1 MNMKKIL
8 SMLVAICLICTVFTA
23 CSSQSKPTDA
33 TTTSPP
39 VEVTDPDDGLSAND
53 EKDENTT
60 IELKDEQGNTLTLV
74 PIYNADGTKIFAG
87 YIEKAKDKDGK
98 ELDAK
103 AYPALKSVIAIDVD
117 EEDNFSI
124 RYTADKKFVTI
135 PALSDEKGYIVAVQ
149 DTIDLDGD
157 KDTTEYFKVSTKAD
171 ASGNLLIKLEA
182 DKKGKL
188 INVTVKKADDG
199 KTTVTDSTGKQ
210 TTATDSK
217 KAPDP
222 NLNNQNNQNNQNNN
236 ANGNGNNNSNSNT
249 NNGGSGNNQ
258 NNNDTPE
265 QPAEPEINYVSIVLK
280 DNGQVS
286 CSDDSNI
293 TTEGSMLDGGTS
305 IVIDGA
311 GKYKK
316 YYITSETGVFGGQ
329 LDFNLSTDEQIE
341 VKFYNVTIST
351 QRKTAVKFNNKDI
364 VNNKENDGEETGSG
378 TGQSGT
384 SVTTAAPKVELSF
397 TGTNSFKAGGSGKNG
412 TIYSECKLDIKG
424 RGSAEIDG
432 GQNLSGICS
441 TESIDI
447 KNVTLN
453 ITSNAKQ
460 GISCDKKVSIESGN
474 IRIQSLGDGIHCNKF
489 EMLKSD
495 EGTTATVSIKS
506 LNQTNCADGIDADE
520 QIIISAG
527 KLDVTALTPNKYAL
541 KVRKV
546 IKGNAKGVFSI
557 GNAEVTASG
566 FANARVT
573 ASSQKTI
580 CVSGRTATQ
589 YTVGNYK
596 SADGAYSFLC
606 SPASVN
612 SVTNSLGNSK
622 AVTWDG
628 NIGTASF

>member
-8 SMLVAICLICTVFTA
+8 SILVTICLICTVFTA
-23 CSSQSKPTDA
+23 CSSKSEPADA
-33 TTTSPP
+33 TTTQPP
-39 VEVTDPDDGLSAND
+39 TEVTDPDDGLSAEK
-53 EKDENTT
+53 EKDESTT

-74 PIYNADGTKIFAG
+74 PVYNADGTKIFAG
-87 YIEKAKDKDGK
+87 YIEKAKDKEGK
-98 ELDAK
+98 ELDGK

-135 PALSDEKGYIVAVQ
+135 PALSDEKGYIIAVQ

-182 DKKGKL
+182 DEKGKL
-188 INVTVKKADDG
+188 INVTVEKANDG
-199 KTTVTDSTGKQ
+199 KATVTDSTGKK
-210 TTATDSK
+210 TTATDST

-222 NLNNQNNQNNQNNN
+222 NDANKNSNNN
-236 ANGNGNNNSNSNT
+236 NNNDSGNNNNSNT
-249 NNGGSGNNQ
+249 NNGDSGNNGG
-258 NNNDTPE
+258 NNDTPE
-265 QPAEPEINYVSIVLK
+265 QPAEPEIDYVSIVLK

-293 TTEGSMLDGGTS
+293 TTEGSIAGGGTS

-311 GKYKK
+311 GKYGK
-316 YYITSETGVFGGQ
+316 YYVTSETGVFGGQ

-341 VKFYNVTIST
+341 VKFYNVNIST
-351 QRKTAVKFNNKDI
+351 QKKTAVKFNNKDI
-364 VNNKENDGEETGSG
+364 VNDKENDGEETGAG

-384 SVTTAAPKVELSF
+384 SVTTAAPEVELSF

-412 TIYSECKLDIKG
+412 TIYSECKLQIKG

-474 IRIQSLGDGIHCNKF
+474 IKIQSLGDGIHCNKF
-489 EMLKSD
+489 EMLESD
-495 EGTTATVSIKS
+495 EGTTPTVSIKS
-506 LNQTNCADGIDADE
+506 LHQTNCADGIDADE
-520 QIIISAG
+520 QIIIGAG

-546 IKGNAKGVFSI
+546 IKDNSKGIFSI

-573 ASSQKTI
+573 ASSSQKTI
-580 CVSGRTATQ
+580 SVSGRTATQ
-589 YTVGNYK
+589 YTVGNHK
-596 SADGAYSFLC
+596 SAEGAYSFLC
-606 SPASVN
+606 SPSSATSV
-612 SVTNSLGNSK
+612 SNSLGTPK
-622 AVTWDG
+622 AVTWSG
-628 NIGTASF
+628 NIGTVSF

>member
-8 SMLVAICLICTVFTA
+8 STLVAICLICTVFTA

-74 PIYNADGTKIFAG
+74 PVYNADGTKIFAG
-87 YIEKAKDKDGK
+87 YIEKVTDKNGK
-98 ELDAK
+98 ELDEK
-103 AYPALKSVIAIDVD
+103 AYPALKSVIAVDVD
-117 EEDNFSI
+117 EEDNFPI

-135 PALSDEKGYIVAVQ
+135 PALSDEKGNIIALQ

-157 KDTTEYFKVSTKAD
+157 KDTAEYFKASTKAD

-182 DKKGKL
+182 DEKGKL
-188 INVTVKKADDG
+188 INVTVKKANDG

-210 TTATDSK
+210 TSATDSK
-217 KAPDP
+217 KAPKP
-222 NLNNQNNQNNQNNN
+222 GEAEKNQDNNN
-236 ANGNGNNNSNSNT
+236 NDNNGNSNNNNSNT
-249 NNGGSGNNQ
+249 NNGESGNNSGG
-258 NNNDTPE
+258 NNNPE
-265 QPAEPEINYVSIVLK
+265 QPAEPEIKYVSIVLK

-293 TTEGSMLDGGTS
+293 TTEGSIAGGGTS

-311 GKYKK
+311 GKYGK

-364 VNNKENDGEETGSG
+364 VNNKENDGEEAGAG

-384 SVTTAAPKVELSF
+384 SVTTAAPEVELSF

-412 TIYSECKLDIKG
+412 TIYSECKLEIKG

-447 KNVTLN
+447 KNATLN

-474 IRIQSLGDGIHCNKF
+474 IKIQSLGDGIHCNKF

-506 LNQTNCADGIDADE
+506 LYQSNCADGIDADE

-546 IKGNAKGVFSI
+546 IKGNAKGIFSI

-573 ASSQKTI
+573 ASSSQKTI
-580 CVSGRTATQ
+580 SVSGRAATQ
-589 YTVGNYK
+589 YTVGNHK
-596 SADGAYSFLC
+596 SAEGAYSFLC
-606 SPASVN
+606 SPSSATSVSN
-612 SVTNSLGNSK
+612 SAGTPK
-622 AVTWDG
+622 AVTWSG
-628 NIGTASF
+628 NIGTVSF

>member
-8 SMLVAICLICTVFTA
+8 SVLVTICLICTVFTA
-23 CSSQSKPTDA
+23 CSSKSEPADA
-33 TTTSPP
+33 TTTQPP
-39 VEVTDPDDGLSAND
+39 TEVTDPDDGLSAEK
-53 EKDENTT
+53 EKDESTT

-74 PIYNADGTKIFAG
+74 PVYNADGTKIFAG
-87 YIEKAKDKDGK
+87 YIEKAKDKEGR
-98 ELDAK
+98 ELDGK
-103 AYPALKSVIAIDVD
+103 AYPALKSVIVLDVD
-117 EEDNFSI
+117 EEDNYSI
-124 RYTADKKFVTI
+124 RYTADKKFVSI
-135 PALSDEKGYIVAVQ
+135 PALSDEKGYIIAVQ

-182 DKKGKL
+182 DEKGKL
-188 INVTVKKADDG
+188 INVTVEKTNDG
-199 KTTVTDSTGKQ
+199 KATVTDSTGKK
-210 TTATDSK
+210 TTATDST

-222 NLNNQNNQNNQNNN
+222 NDANKNSNNN
-236 ANGNGNNNSNSNT
+236 NNNDSGNNNNSNT
-249 NNGGSGNNQ
+249 NNGDSGSNGG
-258 NNNDTPE
+258 NNDTPE
-265 QPAEPEINYVSIVLK
+265 QPAEPEIDYVSIVLK

-293 TTEGSMLDGGTS
+293 TTEGSIAGGGTS

-311 GKYKK
+311 GKYGK
-316 YYITSETGVFGGQ
+316 YYVTSETGVFGGQ

-341 VKFYNVTIST
+341 VKFYNVNIST
-351 QRKTAVKFNNKDI
+351 QKKTAVKFNNKDI
-364 VNNKENDGEETGSG
+364 VNDKENDGEEAGAG

-384 SVTTAAPKVELSF
+384 SVTTAAPEVELSF

-412 TIYSECKLDIKG
+412 TIYSECKLQIKG

-474 IRIQSLGDGIHCNKF
+474 IKIQSLGDGIHCNKF

-495 EGTTATVSIKS
+495 EGTTPTVSIKS
-506 LNQTNCADGIDADE
+506 LHQTNCADGIDADE

-527 KLDVTALTPNKYAL
+527 KLDVTALTPTKYAL

-546 IKGNAKGVFSI
+546 IKGNAKGIFSI
-557 GNAEVTASG
+557 GNAQVTASG

-580 CVSGRTATQ
+580 CVSGTTATQ

-606 SPASVN
+606 SPANVN
-612 SVTNSLGNSK
+612 TVTNSSGDSNVS
-622 AVTWDG
+622 WSG

>member
-8 SMLVAICLICTVFTA
+8 SILVTICLICTVFTA
-23 CSSQSKPTDA
+23 CSSKSEPTDA
-33 TTTSPP
+33 TTTQPP
-39 VEVTDPDDGLSAND
+39 TEVTDPDDGLSAEK
-53 EKDENTT
+53 EKDESTT

-74 PIYNADGTKIFAG
+74 PVYNADGTKIFAG
-87 YIEKAKDKDGK
+87 YIEKAKDKEGK
-98 ELDAK
+98 ELDGK
-103 AYPALKSVIAIDVD
+103 AYPALKSVIVLDVD
-117 EEDNFSI
+117 EEDNYSI
-124 RYTADKKFVTI
+124 RYTADKKFVSI
-135 PALSDEKGYIVAVQ
+135 PALSDEKGYIIAVQ

-182 DKKGKL
+182 DEKGKL
-188 INVTVKKADDG
+188 INVTVEKANDG
-199 KTTVTDSTGKQ
+199 KATVTDSTGKK
-210 TTATDSK
+210 TTATDST

-222 NLNNQNNQNNQNNN
+222 NDANKNNN
-236 ANGNGNNNSNSNT
+236 NNNNDSGNNNNSNT
-249 NNGGSGNNQ
+249 NNGDSGNNSG
-258 NNNDTPE
+258 NNDTPE
-265 QPAEPEINYVSIVLK
+265 QPAEPEIDYVSIVLK

-293 TTEGSMLDGGTS
+293 TTEGSIAGGGTS

-311 GKYKK
+311 GKYGK
-316 YYITSETGVFGGQ
+316 YYVTSETGVFGGQ

-341 VKFYNVTIST
+341 VKFYNVNIST
-351 QRKTAVKFNNKDI
+351 QRETAVKFNNKDI
-364 VNNKENDGEETGSG
+364 VNDKENDGEEAGAG

-384 SVTTAAPKVELSF
+384 SVTTAAPEVELSF

-412 TIYSECKLDIKG
+412 TIYSECKLQIKG

-474 IRIQSLGDGIHCNKF
+474 IKIQSLGDGIHCNKF
-489 EMLKSD
+489 EMLESD
-495 EGTTATVSIKS
+495 EGTTPTVSIKS
-506 LNQTNCADGIDADE
+506 LHQTNCADGIDADE
-520 QIIISAG
+520 QIIIGAG

-546 IKGNAKGVFSI
+546 IKGNAKGIFSI

-566 FANARVT
+566 FANTRVT
-573 ASSQKTI
+573 TSSSQKTI
-580 CVSGRTATQ
+580 SVSGRTATQ

-606 SPASVN
+606 SPSSVN
-612 SVTNSLGNSK
+612 SVTNSSGISK
-622 AVTWDG
+622 TVSWSG

>member
-1 MNMKKIL
+1 
-8 SMLVAICLICTVFTA
+8 
-23 CSSQSKPTDA
+23 
-33 TTTSPP
+33 
-39 VEVTDPDDGLSAND
+39 
-53 EKDENTT
+53 
-60 IELKDEQGNTLTLV
+60 
-74 PIYNADGTKIFAG
+74 
-87 YIEKAKDKDGK
+87 
-98 ELDAK
+98 
-103 AYPALKSVIAIDVD
+103 
-117 EEDNFSI
+117 
-124 RYTADKKFVTI
+124 
-135 PALSDEKGYIVAVQ
+135 
-149 DTIDLDGD
+149 
-157 KDTTEYFKVSTKAD
+157 KAD
-171 ASGNLLIKLEA
+171 APGNLLIKQEA
-182 DKKGKL
+182 DETGKL
-188 INVTVKKADDG
+188 INVTDEKANDG
-199 KTTVTDSTGKQ
+199 KTTVTDSSGTK

-217 KAPDP
+217 KAPNVDQIP
-222 NLNNQNNQNNQNNN
+222 SNNSNNN
-236 ANGNGNNNSNSNT
+236 TNGNGSNGSNSST
-249 NNGGSGNNQ
+249 NNGSSNNPS
-258 NNNDTPE
+258 NNNTPE
-265 QPAEPEINYVSIVLK
+265 QPAEPEIDYVSIVLK

-293 TTEGSMLDGGTS
+293 TTEGSIASGGTS

-311 GKYKK
+311 GKYSK
-316 YYITSETGVFGGQ
+316 YYVTSETGVFGGQ

-364 VNNKENDGEETGSG
+364 VNDKESDSEEAGDG

-384 SVTTAAPKVELSF
+384 SVTIAVPKVELSF

-412 TIYSECKLDIKG
+412 TIYSECKLEIKG

-447 KNVTLN
+447 KNATLN

-460 GISCDKKVSIESGN
+460 GISCDKKVSVESGN
-474 IRIQSLGDGIHCNKF
+474 INIQSLGDGIHCNKF
-489 EMLKSD
+489 EMIESD
-495 EGTTATVSIKS
+495 EGTTATISIKS
-506 LNQTNCADGIDADE
+506 LSKTNSADGIDADE

-546 IKGNAKGVFSI
+546 IKGNTKGIFSI

-566 FANARVT
+566 FANTPRVT

-580 CVSGRTATQ
+580 SVSGRTATQ

-606 SPASVN
+606 SPSNAN
-612 SVTNSLGNSK
+612 TVTNSSGISK
-622 AVTWDG
+622 NVTWSG

>member
-1 MNMKKIL
+1 MNLKKIL
-8 SMLVAICLICTVFTA
+8 SILVTICLICTVFTA
-23 CSSQSKPTDA
+23 CSSKSEPADA
-33 TTTSPP
+33 TTTQPP
-39 VEVTDPDDGLSAND
+39 TEVTDPDDGLSAEK
-53 EKDENTT
+53 EKDESTT
-60 IELKDEQGNTLTLV
+60 IELKDEQGNALTLV
-74 PIYNADGTKIFAG
+74 PVYNADGTKIFAG

-98 ELDAK
+98 ELDGK
-103 AYPALKSVIAIDVD
+103 AYPALKSVIVLDVD
-117 EEDNFSI
+117 EEDNYSI
-124 RYTADKKFVTI
+124 RYTADKKFVSI
-135 PALSDEKGYIVAVQ
+135 PALSDEKGYIIAVQ

-182 DKKGKL
+182 DEKGKL
-188 INVTVKKADDG
+188 INVTVEKANDG
-199 KTTVTDSTGKQ
+199 KATVTDSTGKK
-210 TTATDSK
+210 TTATDST

-222 NLNNQNNQNNQNNN
+222 NDANKNSNNN
-236 ANGNGNNNSNSNT
+236 NNNNDSGNNNNSNT
-249 NNGGSGNNQ
+249 NNGDSGNNGG
-258 NNNDTPE
+258 NNDTPE
-265 QPAEPEINYVSIVLK
+265 QPAEPEIDYVSIVLK

-293 TTEGSMLDGGTS
+293 TTEGSIAGGGTS

-311 GKYKK
+311 GKYGK
-316 YYITSETGVFGGQ
+316 YYVTSETGVFGGQ

-341 VKFYNVTIST
+341 VKFYNVNIST
-351 QRKTAVKFNNKDI
+351 QKKTAVKFNNKDI
-364 VNNKENDGEETGSG
+364 VNDKENDGEEAGAG

-384 SVTTAAPKVELSF
+384 SVTTAAPEVELSF

-412 TIYSECKLDIKG
+412 TIYSECKLQIKG

-460 GISCDKKVSIESGN
+460 GISCDKKVSIKSGN
-474 IRIQSLGDGIHCNKF
+474 IKIQSLGDGIHCNKF
-489 EMLKSD
+489 EMLESD
-495 EGTTATVSIKS
+495 EGTTPTVSIKS
-506 LNQTNCADGIDADE
+506 LHQTNCADGIDADE
-520 QIIISAG
+520 QIIIGAG
-527 KLDVTALTPNKYAL
+527 KLDVTALTPKKYAL

-546 IKGNAKGVFSI
+546 IKGNTKGIFSI
-557 GNAEVTASG
+557 GNAQVTASG

-580 CVSGRTATQ
+580 CVSGTTATQ

-606 SPASVN
+606 SPANVN
-612 SVTNSLGNSK
+612 TVTNSSGDSNVS
-622 AVTWDG
+622 WSG

>member
-8 SMLVAICLICTVFTA
+8 SILVTICLICTVFTA
-23 CSSQSKPTDA
+23 CSSKSEPADA
-33 TTTSPP
+33 TTTQPP
-39 VEVTDPDDGLSAND
+39 TEVTDPDDGLSAEK

-74 PIYNADGTKIFAG
+74 PVYNADGTKIFAG
-87 YIEKAKDKDGK
+87 YIEKAKDKEGKALDG
-98 ELDAK
+98 K
-103 AYPALKSVIAIDVD
+103 AYPALKSVIVLDVD
-117 EEDNFSI
+117 EEDNYSI
-124 RYTADKKFVTI
+124 RYTADKKFVSI
-135 PALSDEKGYIVAVQ
+135 PALSDEKGYIIAVQ

-182 DKKGKL
+182 DEKGKL
-188 INVTVKKADDG
+188 INVTVEKANDG
-199 KTTVTDSTGKQ
+199 KATVTDSTGKK
-210 TTATDSK
+210 TTATDST

-222 NLNNQNNQNNQNNN
+222 NDANKNSNNN
-236 ANGNGNNNSNSNT
+236 NNNDSGNNNNSNT
-249 NNGGSGNNQ
+249 NNGDSGNNSG
-258 NNNDTPE
+258 NNDTPE
-265 QPAEPEINYVSIVLK
+265 QPAEPGIDYVSIVLK

-293 TTEGSMLDGGTS
+293 TTEGSIAGGGTS

-311 GKYKK
+311 GKYGK
-316 YYITSETGVFGGQ
+316 YYVTSETGVFGGQ

-341 VKFYNVTIST
+341 VKFYNVNIST

-364 VNNKENDGEETGSG
+364 VNNKENDGEEAGAG

-384 SVTTAAPKVELSF
+384 SVTTAAPEVELSF

-412 TIYSECKLDIKG
+412 TIYSECKLQIKG

-474 IRIQSLGDGIHCNKF
+474 IKIQSLGDGIHCNKF

-495 EGTTATVSIKS
+495 EGTTPTVSIKS

-546 IKGNAKGVFSI
+546 IKGNTKGIFSI

-566 FANARVT
+566 FANTRVT
-573 ASSQKTI
+573 ASSSQKTI
-580 CVSGRTATQ
+580 SVSGRTATQ

-606 SPASVN
+606 SPSSVN
-612 SVTNSLGNSK
+612 SVTNSSGISK
-622 AVTWDG
+622 TVSWSG

>member
-8 SMLVAICLICTVFTA
+8 SILVTICLIYTVFTA
-23 CSSQSKPTDA
+23 CSANSKPADA
-33 TTTSPP
+33 TTTQPP
-39 VEVTDPDDGLSAND
+39 TEVADPDDGLSAEK

-60 IELKDEQGNTLTLV
+60 IELKDEQGNALTLV
-74 PIYNADGTKIFAG
+74 PVYNADGTKIFAG

-98 ELDAK
+98 ELDEK
-103 AYPALKSVIAIDVD
+103 AYPALKSVIVLDVD
-117 EEDNFSI
+117 EEDNYSI
-124 RYTADKKFVTI
+124 RYTADKKFVSI
-135 PALSDEKGYIVAVQ
+135 PALSDEKGYIIAVQ
-149 DTIDLDGD
+149 DAIDLDGD

-182 DKKGKL
+182 DEKGKL
-188 INVTVKKADDG
+188 INVTVEKANDG
-199 KTTVTDSTGKQ
+199 KATVTDSTGKK
-210 TTATDSK
+210 TTATNST

-222 NLNNQNNQNNQNNN
+222 NDANKNNN
-236 ANGNGNNNSNSNT
+236 NNNNNNSGNNNNSNT
-249 NNGGSGNNQ
+249 NNGDSGNNSG
-258 NNNDTPE
+258 NNDTPE
-265 QPAEPEINYVSIVLK
+265 QPPEPEVDYVSIVLK

-293 TTEGSMLDGGTS
+293 TTEGSIAGGGTS

-311 GKYKK
+311 GKYGK
-316 YYITSETGVFGGQ
+316 YYVTSETGVFGGQ

-341 VKFYNVTIST
+341 VKFYNVNIST

-364 VNNKENDGEETGSG
+364 VNDKENDGEEAGAG

-384 SVTTAAPKVELSF
+384 SVTTAAPEVELSF

-412 TIYSECKLDIKG
+412 TIYSECKLQIKG

-474 IRIQSLGDGIHCNKF
+474 IKIQSLGDGIHCNKF
-489 EMLKSD
+489 EMLESD
-495 EGTTATVSIKS
+495 EETTPTVTIKS
-506 LNQTNCADGIDADE
+506 LYRSNCADGIDADE
-520 QIIISAG
+520 QMIIGAG
-527 KLDVTALTPNKYAL
+527 ELDVTALTPNKYAL

-546 IKGNAKGVFSI
+546 IKGNTKGIFSI
-557 GNAEVTASG
+557 GNAKVTASG
-566 FANARVT
+566 FANTPRVQ
-573 ASSQKTI
+573 SSQKTI
-580 CVSGRTATQ
+580 SVSGRTATQ

-606 SPASVN
+606 SPSSVN
-612 SVTNSLGNSK
+612 SVTNSSGISK
-622 AVTWDG
+622 EVTWSG